1 MLSRFSSVPTADSA
15 SKTTKRATDAS
26 TSKQKQIENLNNFV
40 LQWYFSRQT
49 LFVSATGNDNR
60 NGKTAEIECKSISRD
75 DATNPCT
82 AAGRHQSAVKQL
94 YVKIPSADRKTEAT
108 PDGTGIAH
116 QGFSVRVEAEKEGEK
131 ELNKPYSSIKMN
143 TLSSRSI
150 LLNPNNQVL
159 FVLPESYARVAGL
172 DCTNFSTM
180 QSENIVKY

>member
-1 MLSRFSSVPTADSA
+1 MQINQPRRCHQSVHRSRP
-15 SKTTKRATDAS
+15 
-26 TSKQKQIENLNNFV
+26 TSKRCEGSPSYHRWDCSSPRPRLSCGSSFA
-40 LQWYFSRQT
+40 FRFADCRQ
-49 LFVSATGNDNR
+49 
-60 NGKTAEIECKSISRD
+60 
-75 DATNPCT
+75 
-82 AAGRHQSAVKQL
+82 QL
-94 YVKIPSADRKTEAT
+94 YVKIPSADRKTEST

-131 ELNKPYSSIKMN
+131 ELNKPYSPIKMN